1 MSSRDINSAALKQE
15 LAMRMHVACL
25 LLLLSCVNLCVKGSN
40 DTTLP
45 AEEESTI
52 TSATTLEDT
61 DSEINPVDDLVSTS
75 GMLIQI
81 CKIESWAEIWA
92 LGCMKPCPGAEG
104 SQNLGSPI

>member
-1 MSSRDINSAALKQE
+1 
-15 LAMRMHVACL
+15 MRMHVACL

-45 AEEESTI
+45 ADEESTI